1 MEGLTIWLLSELGTN
16 LGIFSL
22 KDLDQIVL
30 AGVNLDC
37 DTTYSIV
44 LHVHICCCNIDLLA
58 L

>member
-22 KDLDQIVL
+22 KDLDQIVR

-37 DTTYSIV
+37 DKTYSI
-44 LHVHICCCNIDLLA
+44 A
-58 L
+58 